1 MTITSSHCNPP
12 TPQYMWFSFTTCLS
26 IGMQTTTKIK
36 PPTHSDLKPTS
47 SGSLNNQL
55 AAGYLCWWLITLM
68 SKWWGI
74 RSEMVIRPGLLMR
87 SREDQPCVQRCFG
100 TSPPLFL
107 QCYCFFFSLIVSCA
121 KAAHRQEQDKTPI
134 CITLHSSFLT
144 ATSLCL
150 ISILSWS
157 VYCVVCVL
165 SILHSFTPTP
175 TCSPVWFFALSSS
188 DRKARDFFP
197 PLSLFFGLKKHP

>member
-1 MTITSSHCNPP
+1 MQCSLVFPVLYMTD
-12 TPQYMWFSFTTCLS
+12 MTC
-26 IGMQTTTKIK
+26 K
-36 PPTHSDLKPTS
+36 PPSICDFYLLHVRLEACKLKQISNHQPSDLQATS
-47 SGSLNNQL
+47 AGSPNNQL
-55 AAGYLCWWLITLM
+55 AAGYLRCWRITLM

-74 RSEMVIRPGLLMR
+74 PREMVIRPGLLMR

-107 QCYCFFFSLIVSCA
+107 QCCCFSLSLIVSCA
-121 KAAHRQEQDKTPI
+121 RAAHRQQQDKTSI
-134 CITLHSSFLT
+134 WITLHFSLLT
-144 ATSLCL
+144 ASIPSCL

-175 TCSPVWFFALSSS
+175 TCSPVWFFALFSS
-188 DRKARDFFP
+188 DRKAR
-197 PLSLFFGLKKHP
+197 